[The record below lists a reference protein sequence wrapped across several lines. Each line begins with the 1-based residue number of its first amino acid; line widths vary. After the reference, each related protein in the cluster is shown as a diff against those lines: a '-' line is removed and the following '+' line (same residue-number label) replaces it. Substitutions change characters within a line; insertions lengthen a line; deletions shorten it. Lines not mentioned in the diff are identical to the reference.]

1 MSKPTPNSQN
11 TSNVF
16 NNYNDMCRVKYVFS
30 HVILLNN
37 LTLVLSLAK
46 NVDVSFQGDFLLLNS
61 LKSSTCL
68 YNYKYQM

>member
-1 MSKPTPNSQN
+1 MSKPTLSSQN
-11 TSNVF
+11 ISNVF
-16 NNYNDMCRVKYVFS
+16 NNYNDMCSQVCVQS
-30 HVILLNN
+30 HVLLLNN

-61 LKSSTCL
+61 LQSSTCL